1 MKGKLKALL
10 AAALIM
16 AAGGAYAWQ
25 PAEDVEMV
33 EYRYTAESGDTVWDL
48 AARVARPEDDV
59 RRLAWEI
66 QRQNGLRDARDL
78 QPGQV
83 LRVTVARAQ

>member
-1 MKGKLKALL
+1 MKGKMKALL

-25 PAEDVEMV
+25 PAEDVDTV
-33 EYRYTAESGDTVWDL
+33 EYRYTAEAGDTVWDL

-66 QRQNGLRDARDL
+66 QRQNGLADARDL